1 MRIFNLLT
9 SDFMDLYNI
18 NNTNSTYT
26 SYTSYT
32 SYNYIESI
40 GDDFAI
46 SSKGY

>member
-9 SDFMDLYNI
+9 SDFTNLTNY
-18 NNTNSTYT
+18 NNTNST
-26 SYTSYT
+26 YTSYT

>member
-9 SDFMDLYNI
+9 SDFTNLTNY

-26 SYTSYT
+26 SYTSY
-32 SYNYIESI
+32 NYIESI
-40 GDDFAI
+40 SDDFTI

>member
-9 SDFMDLYNI
+9 SDFTDLYNI
-18 NNTNSTYT
+18 NNTNST
-26 SYTSYT
+26 YTSYT